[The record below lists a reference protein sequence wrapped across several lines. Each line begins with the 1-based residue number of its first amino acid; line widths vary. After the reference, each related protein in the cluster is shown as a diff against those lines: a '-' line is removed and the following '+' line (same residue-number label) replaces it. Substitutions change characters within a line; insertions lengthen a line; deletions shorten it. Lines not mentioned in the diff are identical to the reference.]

1 MVLIDILFQ
10 LVPHHLVILL
20 IISVGGALLIVW
32 LSTSLLFGL
41 TTEINIFKVTALLN

>member
-32 LSTSLLFGL
+32 LSTLLFGF